1 MPEKVL
7 RTFIA
12 IETPD
17 EVKKIAAGIQDD
29 LKQRF
34 KCRVAWT
41 KPRDIHLTLKFLGDT
56 AVDKIEPI
64 GRALNDTLTGFG
76 KFKMSLS
83 RPGTFGGR
91 DPKVIWLGLRAP
103 DDLQA
108 LHTYVDRVISQFGY
122 EHERRNFHPHLT
134 LGRIK
139 DTHGTREMA
148 EYIKN
153 IEVEPLLFMVGKIV
167 HFKSDLRP
175 GGAAYTVLQ
184 ELLLS

>member
-1 MPEKVL
+1 MPNQIF

-17 EVKKIAAGIQDD
+17 EVKKIAAEIQND

-34 KCRVAWT
+34 KCRVAWI
-41 KPRDIHLTLKFLGDT
+41 KPHSMHLTLKFLGDT
-56 AVDKIEPI
+56 AVEKIEPI

-83 RPGTFGGR
+83 KPGTFGGR
-91 DPKVIWLGLRAP
+91 DPKVAWLGLRAP

-148 EYIKN
+148 EYIKQ
-153 IEVEPLLFMVGKIV
+153 IEVEPVLFTVNKIV

-184 ELLLS
+184 EIPLS